1 MGTGDWNDG
10 LNQVGPRGKGESV
23 WLGFFLYEVLCQ
35 FAALMEIKQ
44 DKLTKEYFSQKAQN
58 LKQALDRMWRGN
70 HYIRAIT
77 DDGRELDVADA
88 LTASWPII
96 SHAAD
101 FEKGAVAM
109 ETGLKEL
116 EKDNMILLCSPPFSD
131 DSDPYPGRIADY
143 PPGVRENGGQ
153 YSHGASWMVDAL
165 LRLADLAEERGK
177 ADQAGMYRAKA
188 VEVWLKISPLMHMN
202 NRSYGLS
209 PHQQAA
215 DIYYGSG
222 YEGRGGWS
230 WYTGSAGRM
239 LYTAYAILGLQME
252 HGNLTIAENA
262 FEPKGSLRLKRVV
275 YRGKT
280 YEEGSL

>member
-1 MGTGDWNDG
+1 
-10 LNQVGPRGKGESV
+10 
-23 WLGFFLYEVLCQ
+23 
-35 FAALMEIKQ
+35 
-44 DKLTKEYFSQKAQN
+44 
-58 LKQALDRMWRGN
+58 
-70 HYIRAIT
+70 
-77 DDGRELDVADA
+77 
-88 LTASWPII
+88 
-96 SHAAD
+96 
-101 FEKGAVAM
+101 M

-116 EKDNMILLCSPPFSD
+116 EKGNMILLCSPPFTD

-153 YSHGASWMVDAL
+153 YSHGASWMVDGL
-165 LRLADLAEERGK
+165 VRLADLAEERGK
-177 ADQAGMYRAKA
+177 ADQAATYRAKA
-188 VEVWLKISPLMHMN
+188 VAVWLKISPLMHMN

-215 DIYYGSG
+215 DIYYGPG

-239 LYTAYAILGLQME
+239 LYTAYTILGLKME
-252 HGNLTIAENA
+252 EGNLTIAKNA

-280 YEEGSL
+280 YGQGSV